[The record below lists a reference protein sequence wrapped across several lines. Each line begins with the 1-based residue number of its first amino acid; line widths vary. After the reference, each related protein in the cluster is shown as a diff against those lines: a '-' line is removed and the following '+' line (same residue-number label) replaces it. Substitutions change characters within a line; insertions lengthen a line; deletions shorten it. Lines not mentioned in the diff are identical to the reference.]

1 MKKAFS
7 VVELIFVI
15 VIVAILAN
23 SIKLLLPDHTLL
35 NDTKYIELKIKE
47 KQFDAIN
54 YDNTDF
60 SNQSWRDYFYDSTCI
75 DLDKN
80 SLIDKEKS
88 SKKAKKYILSSQT
101 TITLNI
107 PSTKI
112 CFDNS
117 GAPYI
122 NNYQL
127 NNFVKMP
134 IELNISY
141 KSEFKTI
148 MIMPL
153 SGGVIIKK

>member
-1 MKKAFS
+1 VKKAFS
-7 VVELIFVI
+7 IIELIYVI
-15 VIVAILAN
+15 IIVAILAN
-23 SIKLLLPDHTLL
+23 SIKLLLPDNTLL

-60 SNQSWRDYFYDSTCI
+60 SNQSWRDYFNDNTCI

-80 SLIDKEKS
+80 SLINKEKF

-107 PSTKI
+107 PTTKI
-112 CFDNS
+112 CFDNT

-127 NNFVKMP
+127 NNFLKMP
-134 IELNISY
+134 IGLHINY
-141 KSEFKTI
+141 KGKSKTI